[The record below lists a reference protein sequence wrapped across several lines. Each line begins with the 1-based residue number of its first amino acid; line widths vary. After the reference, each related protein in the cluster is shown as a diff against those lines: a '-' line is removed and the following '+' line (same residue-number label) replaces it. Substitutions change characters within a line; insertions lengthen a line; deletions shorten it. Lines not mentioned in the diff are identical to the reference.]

1 MNKSKK
7 SLEKRLVT
15 LAIITIIALLFVGCT
30 MEIGGNIK
38 EINEMSDNEVKKL
51 TPSDVEA
58 LSDSEVA
65 EYNKRMDKIHDKELD
80 DPSEEESKLTQEE
93 ENSIELKNQQEEQE
107 RAKYKQIE
115 DELKPAIMDSMY
127 GEGKIN
133 KDYYS
138 KPEIHA
144 YDENGKTIVEIE
156 NKCNEYNQ
164 ADLMLNFDEIDIK
177 VDFDM
182 WLTSLR
188 WDNVPKNYDEVRMKT
203 TIYNW
208 HKEGD
213 EYEATTSKSV
223 DDLEKANTDPKVK
236 IEKIN

>member
-1 MNKSKK
+1 
-7 SLEKRLVT
+7 
-15 LAIITIIALLFVGCT
+15 
-30 MEIGGNIK
+30 
-38 EINEMSDNEVKKL
+38 
-51 TPSDVEA
+51 
-58 LSDSEVA
+58 
-65 EYNKRMDKIHDKELD
+65 MDKIDEKELEDLLKD
-80 DPSEEESKLTQEE
+80 DPSEEESKLTKEE
-93 ENSIELKNQQEEQE
+93 ENPIELKNQQEEQE
-107 RAKYKQIE
+107 RAKYEQIE
-115 DELKPAIMDSMY
+115 EELKPAIMDSMY

-144 YDENGKTIVEIE
+144 YDENGRTIVEIE

-213 EYEATTSKSV
+213 MYEATTSKSV
-223 DDLEKANTDPKVK
+223 EDLEKANTDPKVK
-236 IEKIN
+236 IEKLIK

>member
-1 MNKSKK
+1 MYDGNWWEYKK
-7 SLEKRLVT
+7 
-15 LAIITIIALLFVGCT
+15 
-30 MEIGGNIK
+30 
-38 EINEMSDNEVKKL
+38 INEMSDNEVKNL

-65 EYNKRMDKIHDKELD
+65 EYNKRMDKIDEKELEDLLKD
-80 DPSEEESKLTQEE
+80 DPSEEESKLTKEE
-93 ENSIELKNQQEEQE
+93 ENPIELKNQQEEQE
-107 RAKYKQIE
+107 RAKYEQIE
-115 DELKPAIMDSMY
+115 EELKPAIMDSMY

-213 EYEATTSKSV
+213 MYEATTSKSV
-223 DDLEKANTDPKVK
+223 EDLEKANTDPKVK

>member
-1 MNKSKK
+1 MYDGNWWEYKK
-7 SLEKRLVT
+7 
-15 LAIITIIALLFVGCT
+15 
-30 MEIGGNIK
+30 
-38 EINEMSDNEVKKL
+38 INEMSDNEVKNL

-65 EYNKRMDKIHDKELD
+65 EYNKRMDKIDEKELEDLLKD
-80 DPSEEESKLTQEE
+80 DPSEEESKLTKEE
-93 ENSIELKNQQEEQE
+93 ENPIELKNQQEEQE
-107 RAKYKQIE
+107 RAKYEQIE
-115 DELKPAIMDSMY
+115 EELKPAIMDSMY

-144 YDENGKTIVEIE
+144 YDENGRTIVEIE

-164 ADLMLNFDEIDIK
+164 ADIK

-213 EYEATTSKSV
+213 MYEATTSKSV
-223 DDLEKANTDPKVK
+223 EDLEKANTDPKVK

>member
-1 MNKSKK
+1 
-7 SLEKRLVT
+7 
-15 LAIITIIALLFVGCT
+15 
-30 MEIGGNIK
+30 
-38 EINEMSDNEVKKL
+38 MSDNEVKNL

-65 EYNKRMDKIHDKELD
+65 EYNKRMDKIDEKELEDLLKD
-80 DPSEEESKLTQEE
+80 DSSEEESKLTKEE
-93 ENSIELKNQQEEQE
+93 ENPIELKNQQEEQE
-107 RAKYKQIE
+107 RAKYEQIE
-115 DELKPAIMDSMY
+115 EELKPAIMDSMY

-144 YDENGKTIVEIE
+144 YDENGRTIVEIE

-213 EYEATTSKSV
+213 MYEATTSKSV
-223 DDLEKANTDPKVK
+223 EDLEKANTDPKVK

>member
-1 MNKSKK
+1 
-7 SLEKRLVT
+7 
-15 LAIITIIALLFVGCT
+15 
-30 MEIGGNIK
+30 
-38 EINEMSDNEVKKL
+38 MSDNEVKNL

-65 EYNKRMDKIHDKELD
+65 EYNKRMDKIDEKELEDLLKD
-80 DPSEEESKLTQEE
+80 DPSEEESKLTKEE
-93 ENSIELKNQQEEQE
+93 ENPIELKNQQEEQE
-107 RAKYKQIE
+107 RAKYEQIE
-115 DELKPAIMDSMY
+115 EELKPAIMDSMY

-144 YDENGKTIVEIE
+144 YDENGRTIVEIE

-182 WLTSLR
+182 WLTSLH

-213 EYEATTSKSV
+213 MYEATTSKSV
-223 DDLEKANTDPKVK
+223 EDLEKANTDPKVK

>member
-1 MNKSKK
+1 MYDGNWWEYKK
-7 SLEKRLVT
+7 
-15 LAIITIIALLFVGCT
+15 
-30 MEIGGNIK
+30 
-38 EINEMSDNEVKKL
+38 INEMSDNEVKNL

-65 EYNKRMDKIHDKELD
+65 EYNKRMDKIDEKELEDLLKD
-80 DPSEEESKLTQEE
+80 DPSEEESKLTKEE
-93 ENSIELKNQQEEQE
+93 ENPIELKNQQEEQE
-107 RAKYKQIE
+107 RAKYEQIE
-115 DELKPAIMDSMY
+115 EELKPAIMDSMY

-144 YDENGKTIVEIE
+144 YDENGRTIVEIE

-213 EYEATTSKSV
+213 MYEATTSKSV
-223 DDLEKANTDPKVK
+223 EDLEKANTDPKVK

>member
-1 MNKSKK
+1 LYDGNWWEYKK
-7 SLEKRLVT
+7 
-15 LAIITIIALLFVGCT
+15 
-30 MEIGGNIK
+30 
-38 EINEMSDNEVKKL
+38 INEMSDNEVKNL

-65 EYNKRMDKIHDKELD
+65 EYNKRMDKIDEKELEDLLKD
-80 DPSEEESKLTQEE
+80 DPSEEESKLTKEE
-93 ENSIELKNQQEEQE
+93 ENPIELKNQQEEQE
-107 RAKYKQIE
+107 RAKYEQIE
-115 DELKPAIMDSMY
+115 EELKPAIMDSMY

-144 YDENGKTIVEIE
+144 YDENGRTIVEIE

-213 EYEATTSKSV
+213 MYEATTSKSV
-223 DDLEKANTDPKVK
+223 EDLEKANTDPKVK

>member
-1 MNKSKK
+1 M
-7 SLEKRLVT
+7 
-15 LAIITIIALLFVGCT
+15 A
-30 MEIGGNIK
+30 IGGNIK
-38 EINEMSDNEVKKL
+38 INEMSDNEVKNL

-65 EYNKRMDKIHDKELD
+65 EYNKRMDKIDEKELEDLLKD
-80 DPSEEESKLTQEE
+80 DPSEEESKLTKEE
-93 ENSIELKNQQEEQE
+93 ENPIELKNQQEEQE
-107 RAKYKQIE
+107 RAKYEQIE
-115 DELKPAIMDSMY
+115 EELKPAIMDSMY

-144 YDENGKTIVEIE
+144 YDENGRTIVEIE

-213 EYEATTSKSV
+213 MYEATTSKSV
-223 DDLEKANTDPKVK
+223 EDLEKANTDPKVK
-236 IEKIN
+236 IEKLIK